1 MKGLLR
7 IETDRLKTIR
17 EFHDQQRHILE
28 NKTHQVKDRIVSLSQ
43 PWIRPIVRGKSKAP
57 TEFGAKLSISVV
69 NGYTFLDKLSF
80 DAYNEGKHEEFVAV
94 MEKYK
99 ERYGTYPER
108 VLADKIY
115 RSWDNRR
122 FCREHGIRISGPR
135 LGRRGSN
142 YRDELQQ
149 ELKEIGER
157 NAVEGKFGNGK
168 RRLGLGRIMAKL
180 RETTGSMVA
189 MDLFVMNIE
198 HRMRICA
205 AFCYEKWRF
214 YVAMM
219 WMEIKVEPVFWQCRM
234 QGVK

>member
-1 MKGLLR
+1 MKA
-7 IETDRLKTIR
+7 
-17 EFHDQQRHILE
+17 Q
-28 NKTHQVKDRIVSLSQ
+28 
-43 PWIRPIVRGKSKAP
+43 
-57 TEFGAKLSISVV
+57 
-69 NGYTFLDKLSF
+69 
-80 DAYNEGKHEEFVAV
+80 
-94 MEKYK
+94 
-99 ERYGTYPER
+99 
-108 VLADKIY
+108 
-115 RSWDNRR
+115 
-122 FCREHGIRISGPR
+122 
-135 LGRRGSN
+135 
-142 YRDELQQ
+142 
-149 ELKEIGER
+149 R

-219 WMEIKVEPVFWQCRM
+219 WMEIKAEPVFWQCRM